1 MLSLATILRFIF
13 GASMPKHFMYVC
25 LALLA
30 FAANSI
36 LCRYGLSE
44 GWIDPASFTF
54 IRLLS
59 GAVTLIVLCLISLKK
74 IDRPKQQHWLGASFL
89 LVYAVTFSFAYIS
102 LDTATGALILFGTVQ
117 LLMISTSL
125 IKGQRLSAT
134 EWCGFTLACIGF
146 LILTAPHVTQPS
158 WSGLFLM
165 IIAGLGWGLYT
176 LNGKGSKQPLM
187 DTALNFSIAT
197 VPAVLLFVFI
207 TELHITTVGVFIAIA
222 SGALASGIGYAVWY
236 AALPHLTTTQAAT
249 SQLLVPV
256 IAGLGGVLLLN
267 EAISL
272 SLTIAACLV
281 LGGVYLV
288 ISVKVAQ

>member
-1 MLSLATILRFIF
+1 
-13 GASMPKHFMYVC
+13 MPKHFLYVC
-25 LALLA
+25 LALVA

-36 LCRYGLSE
+36 LCRYGLAQ

-54 IRLLS
+54 IRLFS
-59 GAVTLIVLCLISLKK
+59 GAITLLILCLLRLKK
-74 IDRPKQQHWLGASFL
+74 IDKPQKQHWLGASFL
-89 LVYAVTFSFAYIS
+89 LLYAVTFSYAYIS

-125 IKGQRLSAT
+125 IKGQHLSRV
-134 EWCGFTLACIGF
+134 EWCGFALACTGF
-146 LILTAPHVTQPS
+146 LILTLPHVTQPS
-158 WSGLFLM
+158 WSGLILM

-176 LNGKGSKQPLM
+176 LNGKGSRQPLM

-207 TELHITTVGVFIAIA
+207 TELHLTTVGVLIAIA
-222 SGALASGIGYAVWY
+222 SGALASGIGYAIWY

-249 SQLLVPV
+249 SQLLVPI
-256 IAGLGGVLLLN
+256 IAGVGGVLLLN
-267 EAISL
+267 ETVSL
-272 SLTIAACLV
+272 SLIIAACLV

-288 ISVKVAQ
+288 INVGAKK